1 MVTKISL
8 PDFSELNVMI
18 KYFLRT
24 FFYKI
29 KIYSWEDYYYCL
41 LFDNKLITEKLCV
54 TY

>member
-29 KIYSWEDYYYCL
+29 KLYSWEDCYYCL
-41 LFDNKLITEKLCV
+41 LSDNKLITEKLCV